1 MLSKDQQECYDAI
14 CKGKNL
20 FITARAG
27 AGKSYLINYI
37 IENIK
42 KSIIL
47 CASTGISATI
57 IGGRTLHSQFL
68 ISNEQNAEES
78 AMQIRASEKRYN
90 KIKKSKIIII
100 DEISMVSDKL
110 LDCIDNICRIIR
122 EKPNKAFGGLQVI
135 FCGDFLQLPP
145 VFRGNNSDSTYC
157 VYSKAWRDANIRTFL
172 LTTNFRQENDVEFF
186 DILTRIRYNCV
197 NQKTIDILKKRELEP
212 NEKVI
217 RLYSTNNEV
226 DNYNDLMF
234 EKLNKKTT
242 HKYRMTI
249 DGEQSIVN
257 NFLKNSLFEE
267 VLELRQN
274 ARVMLLVNKE
284 VDNKYFCNGSLGTVI
299 GFNDNLPI
307 VEFDNGETLVIDNY
321 VMQQFEKVYNDN
333 GEVENGKELLYMEQI
348 PLKLAYAISIHKSQG
363 QTFDSVYVDC
373 SKIFTYGQVY
383 VALSRC
389 KKLDGLFIKN
399 FNANKSRCQPE
410 MVDWYI
416 KIEKENKLNKEQNN
430 DK

>member
-1 MLSKDQQECYDAI
+1 MLSKDQQECYTAI
-14 CKGKNL
+14 LKGNNL

-37 IENIK
+37 IDNIRK
-42 KSIIL
+42 PTIL

-68 ISNEQNAEES
+68 ISNEQDAEES
-78 AMQIRASEKRYN
+78 AANIRSSEKRY
-90 KIKKSKIIII
+90 KRIKKAKILII

-110 LDCIDNICRIIR
+110 LDCVDNICRIIR
-122 EKPNKAFGGLQVI
+122 ENPYQAFGGLQVI

-157 VYSKAWRDANIRTFL
+157 IYSKAWEEAKVETFL
-172 LTTNFRQENDVEFF
+172 LTTNFRQGNDVDFF
-186 DILTRIRYNCV
+186 DILTRIRYNCI
-197 NQKTIDILKKRELEP
+197 NQKTIDLLQARELMP

-234 EKLNKKTT
+234 EKLDKSTT
-242 HKYRMTI
+242 HKYRMI
-249 DGEQSIVN
+249 INGDQSIVN

-267 VLELRQN
+267 VLELRKN

-284 VDNKYFCNGSLGTVI
+284 VDYKYFCNGSLGTVI
-299 GFNDNLPI
+299 DFKGEYPV
-307 VEFDNGETLVIDNY
+307 VEFDNGEILTIDNY
-321 VMQQFEKVYNDN
+321 ILQQFEKVYNDN
-333 GEVENGKELLYMEQI
+333 GKVENGKELLYMEQI

-363 QTFDSVYVDC
+363 QTFDSIYVDC

-383 VALSRC
+383 VALSRS
-389 KKLDGLFIKN
+389 KSLNGLYIKG
-399 FNANKSRCQPE
+399 FNANKSRCDPK
-410 MVDWYI
+410 MVKWYI
-416 KIEKENKLNKEQNN
+416 EIEKANKKGE
-430 DK
+430 KKC

>member
-1 MLSKDQQECYDAI
+1 MLSIDQQQCFDAV
-14 CKGKNL
+14 KQGKNL

-37 IENIK
+37 IETLK
-42 KSIIL
+42 KPTIL

-68 ISNEQNAEES
+68 ISNDQDAVES
-78 AMQIRASEKRYN
+78 ALQVKASEKRYA
-90 KIKKSKIIII
+90 KIKKAKLLII

-110 LDCIDNICRIIR
+110 LNCVDKICRIVR
-122 EKPNKAFGGLQVI
+122 EQPNKAFGGLQVI

-145 VFRGNNSDSTYC
+145 VFNGVNRNSTYC
-157 VYSKAWRDANIRTFL
+157 IFSKAWQDANIQTFL
-172 LTTNFRQENDVEFF
+172 LTTNHRQNEDSAFY

-197 NQKTIDILKKRELEP
+197 NQKVVDLLKEREIEP

-234 EKLNKKTT
+234 EKLDKKTT
-242 HKYRMTI
+242 HRYYMNI

-274 ARVMLLVNKE
+274 ARVMLLVNK
-284 VDNKYFCNGSLGTVI
+284 DIDGTYLCNGSLGTVV
-299 GFNDNLPI
+299 GFNGDLPI
-307 VEFDNGETLVIDNY
+307 IEFDCGLTITIETY
-321 VMQQFEKVYNDN
+321 VMQQFEKVFNDK
-333 GEVENGKELLYMEQI
+333 GEPEKGKELLYMEQM

-363 QTFDSVYVDC
+363 QTFDNIYVDC
-373 SKIFTYGQVY
+373 SRIFTFGQVY
-383 VALSRC
+383 VALSRS
-389 KKLDGLFIKN
+389 KSLNGLYIKN
-399 FNANKSRCQPE
+399 FNANKSRCEPK
-410 MVDWYI
+410 MVEWYI
-416 KIEKENKLNKEQNN
+416 QIEKETKNKLKTN
-430 DK
+430 

>member
-1 MLSKDQQECYDAI
+1 MLSKDQQECYNAI

-78 AMQIRASEKRYN
+78 AMQIKASEKRYN
-90 KIKKSKIIII
+90 KIKKSKILII

-122 EKPNKAFGGLQVI
+122 KQPNKAFGGLQVI

-157 VYSKAWRDANIRTFL
+157 IYSNAWRDANIQTFL

-186 DILTRIRYNCV
+186 DVLTRIRYNCV
-197 NQKTIDILKKRELEP
+197 NQRTIDILKKRELEP

-234 EKLNKKTT
+234 EKLDKKTT
-242 HKYRMTI
+242 HKYRLTI

-257 NFLKNSLFEE
+257 NFL
-267 VLELRQN
+267 
-274 ARVMLLVNKE
+274 
-284 VDNKYFCNGSLGTVI
+284 
-299 GFNDNLPI
+299 
-307 VEFDNGETLVIDNY
+307 
-321 VMQQFEKVYNDN
+321 
-333 GEVENGKELLYMEQI
+333 
-348 PLKLAYAISIHKSQG
+348 
-363 QTFDSVYVDC
+363 
-373 SKIFTYGQVY
+373 
-383 VALSRC
+383 
-389 KKLDGLFIKN
+389 
-399 FNANKSRCQPE
+399 
-410 MVDWYI
+410 
-416 KIEKENKLNKEQNN
+416 
-430 DK
+430 

>member
-1 MLSKDQQECYDAI
+1 MLSIDQQQCFDAV
-14 CKGKNL
+14 KQGKNL

-37 IENIK
+37 IETLK
-42 KSIIL
+42 KPTIL

-68 ISNEQNAEES
+68 ISNDQDAVES
-78 AMQIRASEKRYN
+78 ALQVQSSEKRYV
-90 KIKKSKIIII
+90 KIRKAKLLII

-110 LDCIDNICRIIR
+110 LNCVDEICRIVR
-122 EKPNKAFGGLQVI
+122 EQPNKAFGGLQVI

-145 VFRGNNSDSTYC
+145 VFNGVNRNSTYC
-157 VYSKAWRDANIRTFL
+157 IFSKAWKDANIQTFL
-172 LTTNFRQENDVEFF
+172 LTTNHRQDGDSAFY

-197 NQKTIDILKKRELEP
+197 NQKVVDLLKEREIEP

-234 EKLNKKTT
+234 EKLDKKTT
-242 HKYRMTI
+242 HRYYMNI
-249 DGEQSIVN
+249 DGEPSVVN

-274 ARVMLLVNKE
+274 ARVMLLVNK
-284 VDNKYFCNGSLGTVI
+284 DIDGTYLCNGSLGTVV
-299 GFNDNLPI
+299 GFNGDLPI
-307 VEFDNGETLVIDNY
+307 IEFDCGLTMTIETY
-321 VMQQFEKVYNDN
+321 VMQQFEKTFNEK
-333 GEVENGKELLYMEQI
+333 GEPEKGKELLYMEQM

-363 QTFDSVYVDC
+363 QTFDNIYVDC
-373 SKIFTYGQVY
+373 SRIFTFGQVY
-383 VALSRC
+383 VALSRA
-389 KKLDGLFIKN
+389 KSLNGLYIKN
-399 FNANKSRCQPE
+399 FNANKSRCEPK
-410 MVDWYI
+410 MVQWYI
-416 KIEKENKLNKEQNN
+416 QIEKETKNKLKEKN
-430 DK
+430 